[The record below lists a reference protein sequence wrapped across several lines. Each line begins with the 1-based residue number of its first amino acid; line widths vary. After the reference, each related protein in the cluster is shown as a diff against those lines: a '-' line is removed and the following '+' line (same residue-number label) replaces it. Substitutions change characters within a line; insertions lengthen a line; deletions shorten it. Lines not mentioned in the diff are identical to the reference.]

1 MNQLVVAVVSP
12 QSFSRWQRLKTGAA
26 KISSS
31 DAVAGDKNV
40 LFSYSKR
47 LYNDNDDDDDF

>member
-40 LFSYSKR
+40 LFSSSKR
-47 LYNDNDDDDDF
+47 LYNDNDDDDF